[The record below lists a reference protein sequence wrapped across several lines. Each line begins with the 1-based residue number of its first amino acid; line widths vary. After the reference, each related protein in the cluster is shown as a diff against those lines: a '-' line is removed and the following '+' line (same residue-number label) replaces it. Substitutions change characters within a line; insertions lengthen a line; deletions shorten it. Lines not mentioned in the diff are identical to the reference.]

1 MRKITKIIVH
11 CTATH
16 AGRKVSV
23 AEITLWHKAR
33 GFRTIGY
40 HYVVSLDGRILVGRD
55 ESEAG
60 AHCYGQNSC
69 SIGIVYVGGLSAADG
84 SPSDTRTQAQ
94 KAALKRLIASLKS
107 RFPGATVHSHREFAP
122 KACPCF
128 DAAAEYG

>member
-11 CTATH
+11 CTATR
-16 AGRKVSV
+16 AGREVSV
-23 AEITLWHKAR
+23 AEITLWHKAL

-40 HYVVSLDGRILVGRD
+40 HYVVGLDGEVHAGRD

-69 SIGIVYVGGLSAADG
+69 SIGVVYVGGLSASDG
-84 SPSDTRTQAQ
+84 SPADTRTPAQ
-94 KAALKRLIASLKS
+94 KTALKRLIAALKS
-107 RFPGATVHSHREFAP
+107 CYPGATVHSHREFVA

>member
-16 AGRKVSV
+16 AGREVSV

-40 HYVVSLDGRILVGRD
+40 HYVVRLDGRILVGRD

-69 SIGIVYVGGLSAADG
+69 SIGVVYVGGLSAADG
-84 SPSDTRTQAQ
+84 SPADTRTQAQ
-94 KAALKRLIASLKS
+94 KAALKRLIAALKS
-107 RFPGATVHSHREFAP
+107 RIPGAPVQTHREFEQ
-122 KACPCF
+122 KTCQCVYTE
-128 DAAAEYG
+128 AENV